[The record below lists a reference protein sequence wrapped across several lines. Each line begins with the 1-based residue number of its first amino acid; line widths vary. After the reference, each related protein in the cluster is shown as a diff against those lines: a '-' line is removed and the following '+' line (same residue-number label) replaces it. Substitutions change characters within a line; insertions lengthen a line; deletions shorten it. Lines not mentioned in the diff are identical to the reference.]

1 MAEITKKYNIDFSLY
16 SRHLPKVGR
25 LFKCLGAVTKIQ
37 EKPEVEAV
45 LPDTSWKAYE
55 IRGLGQKTQGFVP
68 LWTWVVN
75 EQTLLTSKQQKTF
88 LFHEQLH
95 CLGGFFILRTN
106 TLLQMTSYN
115 VKNNSTR
122 EAHFSYFYVG
132 VTGSI
137 RQKPWF

>member
-1 MAEITKKYNIDFSLY
+1 LAEITKKYNIDFSLY

-88 LFHEQLH
+88 
-95 CLGGFFILRTN
+95 
-106 TLLQMTSYN
+106 
-115 VKNNSTR
+115 
-122 EAHFSYFYVG
+122 YFY
-132 VTGSI
+132 SMNNYI
-137 RQKPWF
+137 A